1 MLVEFLI
8 IITPGS
14 ALMVFILRF
23 IKRSNTKVSIARMDT
38 ARADARWEAAQAAS
52 VVAGETAREALGQTT
67 AALEIARNI
76 ETVGEQV
83 AGLTEYL
90 VAKIDGEPPARRP
103 ARHAR
108 ALPSANHLPAI
119 SDRIIP

>member
-8 IITPGS
+8 VIAPGS
-14 ALMVFILRF
+14 ALMVYILRF
-23 IKRSNTKVSIARMDT
+23 IKRSNTKVTIARMDT
-38 ARADARWEAAQAAS
+38 VRADARWEAAQDAS
-52 VVAGETAREALGQTT
+52 AIANETARTALGQTT
-67 AALEIARNI
+67 EALSIARTI

-90 VAKIDGEPPARRP
+90 VAKIDGEPPARRQ

-108 ALPSANHLPAI
+108 ALPSGNDLPAI
-119 SDRIIP
+119 TDRIIP

>member
-1 MLVEFLI
+1 MLVEFVLV
-8 IITPGS
+8 ITPGS
-14 ALMVFILRF
+14 ALMVYILRF
-23 IKRSNTKVSIARMDT
+23 IKKSNTKVTIARMDT
-38 ARADARWEAAQAAS
+38 VRADARWEAAQAAS
-52 VVAGETAREALGQTT
+52 VVAGETAREALGQTS

-90 VAKIDGEPPARRP
+90 VSKIDGEPPARRT

-108 ALPSANHLPAI
+108 ALPSANDLPAI
-119 SDRIIP
+119 SDRMIP

>member
-1 MLVEFLI
+1 MLLFTFLLVV
-8 IITPGS
+8 TPGS
-14 ALMVFILRF
+14 ALMFFILRF
-23 IKRSNTKVSIARMDT
+23 IKAHAQVGIARTDT
-38 ARADARWEAAQAAS
+38 ARAEARMIGAQEAAAI
-52 VVAGETAREALGQTT
+52 AGETARTALGQTT
-67 AALEIARNI
+67 QALEIARTI

-90 VAKIDGEPPARRP
+90 VVKIDGEPPARRP

-108 ALPSANHLPAI
+108 ALPSANDLPAI